1 MNTQIEISLSKE
13 LNELHKTI
21 EGKLRSTVQ
30 DAIMAGEIL
39 TNVKEKV
46 AHGEFIPWIE
56 KNLIFT
62 RMTVN
67 RYMGLYE
74 YKGKCNTVLHLP
86 EAYKLVAKLE
96 SAKKQTENQR
106 AFKRVQEYKKTGV
119 KPEGWRKNTD
129 DKLYQKEI
137 DRDERIESV
146 KRKMS
151 SRQEE
156 SEQRKNED
164 DFFSDSINKLVEHTN
179 KRLSFKEKI
188 RLSADGENDSFIDA
202 LMDYLEEMESDS
214 RRIEFCYNI
223 IKVAKNIARELQL
236 YDPQN

>member
-86 EAYKLVAKLE
+86 EA
-96 SAKKQTENQR
+96 
-106 AFKRVQEYKKTGV
+106 
-119 KPEGWRKNTD
+119 
-129 DKLYQKEI
+129 
-137 DRDERIESV
+137 
-146 KRKMS
+146 
-151 SRQEE
+151 
-156 SEQRKNED
+156 
-164 DFFSDSINKLVEHTN
+164 
-179 KRLSFKEKI
+179 
-188 RLSADGENDSFIDA
+188 
-202 LMDYLEEMESDS
+202 
-214 RRIEFCYNI
+214 
-223 IKVAKNIARELQL
+223 
-236 YDPQN
+236 